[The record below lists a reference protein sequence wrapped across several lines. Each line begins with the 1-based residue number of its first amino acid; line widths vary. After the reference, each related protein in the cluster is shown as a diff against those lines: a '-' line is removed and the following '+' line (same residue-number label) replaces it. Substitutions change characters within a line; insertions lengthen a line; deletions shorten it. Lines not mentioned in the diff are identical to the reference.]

1 MMRRPPEGGSYG
13 TARMRLL
20 LDILQGM
27 GVAGSAGMRPF
38 LPTLLVG
45 GLATADVGVDF
56 DGTDFSFLESPVFL
70 VIIVLA
76 AAATFAL
83 ETRGNDLEGGLLGS
97 FYGGIALGLG
107 ALLCAASIDDRHKVW
122 WYGLLLGLACAALG
136 QFAARDLFTRVRGR
150 LDAEARAALPV
161 YAEAIAVAGA
171 ALSVLFP
178 PLAVVVLGFLGW
190 LLIGGR

>member
-1 MMRRPPEGGSYG
+1 MMRRPPEGGRYG

-27 GVAGSAGMRPF
+27 GVAGAAGVRPF

-83 ETRGNDLEGGLLGS
+83 ETRGNDLESGLSGS
-97 FYGGIALGLG
+97 FYGGVAPRPG
-107 ALLCAASIDDRHKVW
+107 APLWRGPAADPPNAW
-122 WYGLLLGLACAALG
+122 WG
-136 QFAARDLFTRVRGR
+136 
-150 LDAEARAALPV
+150 
-161 YAEAIAVAGA
+161 
-171 ALSVLFP
+171 
-178 PLAVVVLGFLGW
+178 
-190 LLIGGR
+190 